1 MTSMRRRMLVWLLS
15 SVLVGGLA
23 ATVVV
28 YFQARQQSN
37 EIFDYQLRQL
47 ALTLRDRTYS
57 VTQFAEAL
65 AGDEALDFVIQVWN
79 ADGRQ
84 IYHSHPK
91 LQLPAPR
98 QVGFDDV
105 AAANGKWRVY
115 VIQQRGV
122 TIEVAQPA
130 AVRNELAFNAAWRTL
145 LPFLLAL
152 PLMGLLIWRLVGEEM
167 RVLETTA
174 QAIAR
179 RSPESLEPIEG
190 DTVPIEVRPLVD
202 ALNGLLS
209 RLDAALSHQRQFI
222 ADAAHEL
229 RTPLTALKLQLQLAE
244 RAPDAAERARAHET
258 LRAGIERA
266 THLVAQLLTLA
277 REDPDAPLDTSA
289 EVDLSALARSTLRD
303 FEAPAHAK
311 GLALVAR
318 IDEGVVV
325 RGNDAALRV
334 LLGNLVDNALRYTAA
349 GSVTVRAY
357 RRDSDAVLEV
367 EDTGPGIPK
376 EERERVFDRFF
387 RGEDAPSGG
396 AGLGLAIVRRIA
408 QRHGARVELL
418 DAPGGGLLARVA
430 FATAGA
436 VSSPTQGGVA

>member
-28 YFQARQQSN
+28 YFQAREQSN

-65 AGDEALDFVIQVWN
+65 SGDEALDFVIQVWGS
-79 ADGRQ
+79 DGHQ
-84 IYHSHPK
+84 IYHSHPN
-91 LQLPAPR
+91 LQLPPPR

-105 AAANGKWRVY
+105 SAAKGKWRVY
-115 VIQQRGV
+115 VIQQRGL

-130 AVRNELAFNAAWRTL
+130 AVRDELAFNAAWRTL

-152 PLMGLLIWRLVGEEM
+152 PLMGLPTWPLVGEEM
-167 RVLETTA
+167 RVLETRA

-179 RSPESLEPIEG
+179 RSPESLDPIESR
-190 DTVPIEVRPLVD
+190 TVPEEVRPLVD

-209 RLDAALSHQRQFI
+209 RLDTALSHQRQFI

-244 RAPDAAERARAHET
+244 RAPDDAQRAHAHET

-277 REDPDAPLDTSA
+277 REDPDAPIDTSA
-289 EVDLSALARSTLRD
+289 QVDLSALACKTLLD
-303 FEAPAHAK
+303 FDAAAHAK
-311 GLALVAR
+311 GVALVAR
-318 IDEGVVV
+318 IDDGVLA

-334 LLGNLVDNALRYTAA
+334 LVGNLVGNALRYTAA

-357 RRDSDAVLEV
+357 RRGEDAVLEV

-408 QRHGARVELL
+408 QRHGARVGLL

-430 FATAGA
+430 FQAATGPL
-436 VSSPTQGGVA
+436 SPP

>member
-1 MTSMRRRMLVWLLS
+1 
-15 SVLVGGLA
+15 
-23 ATVVV
+23 
-28 YFQARQQSN
+28 
-37 EIFDYQLRQL
+37 
-47 ALTLRDRTYS
+47 
-57 VTQFAEAL
+57 
-65 AGDEALDFVIQVWN
+65 
-79 ADGRQ
+79 
-84 IYHSHPK
+84 
-91 LQLPAPR
+91 
-98 QVGFDDV
+98 VGFDDV

-115 VIQQRGV
+115 VIQQRGL

-130 AVRNELAFNAAWRTL
+130 AVRNQLAFNAAWRTL

-179 RSPESLEPIEG
+179 RSPESLEPIESHA
-190 DTVPIEVRPLVD
+190 VPEEVRPLVD

-244 RAPDAAERARAHET
+244 RAPDEARRAQAHET
-258 LRAGIERA
+258 LRAGIDRA

-277 REDPDAPLDTSA
+277 REDPDAPIDLSSA
-289 EVDLSALARSTLRD
+289 VDLTGLALSTLQD
-303 FEAPAHAK
+303 FETPAAAK
-311 GLALVAR
+311 GLQLVGR
-318 IDEGVVV
+318 IDEGVVA
-325 RGNDAALRV
+325 RGHAAALRAM
-334 LLGNLVDNALRYTAA
+334 LGNLLDNAIRYTAR
-349 GSVTVRAY
+349 GTVTVRAHE
-357 RRDSDAVLEV
+357 RAGAAVLEV
-367 EDTGPGIPK
+367 EDTGPGIPR

-387 RGEDAPSGG
+387 RGEDVPSGG

-430 FATAGA
+430 FQAVESDATGK
-436 VSSPTQGGVA
+436 PLEHG